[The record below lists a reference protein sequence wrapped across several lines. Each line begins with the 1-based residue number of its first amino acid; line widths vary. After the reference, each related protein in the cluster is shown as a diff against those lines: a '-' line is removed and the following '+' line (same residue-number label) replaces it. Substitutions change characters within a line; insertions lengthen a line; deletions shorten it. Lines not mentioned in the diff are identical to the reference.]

1 MSLSKLGK
9 NLLKSVSSLL
19 LRVERWNDTP
29 RGRDSMLASGDEEV
43 S

>member
-29 RGRDSMLASGDEEV
+29 RGRDSMPSGDEEV